1 MGNPLEAL
9 QLHGQSVWLDYI
21 RRDLITDGELQRLID
36 EDGVRGVTSNPAI
49 FEKAIAGSTDYS
61 DALAEAGSRSLDAK
75 ATYESIAVN
84 DIRDAALV
92 LLPVYDRTAR
102 RDGYVSLEVSPKLA
116 RYARGTIEEA
126 RRLWKAVA
134 RPNLMIKVPATPEGI
149 IAIRQLISEAIN
161 VNVTLLFSQDT
172 YEEVVEAY
180 LAGLEDRVATGA
192 DVEGIASVA
201 SFFISRIDSIVD
213 ERIQRQKLSRNLLGK
228 VAIANARLTYQRYGE
243 LFEGPRWNSLSYL
256 GAQTQRVLWASTGT
270 KNPEYRDVLYVEELI
285 GPDTVN
291 TLPPATLAAF
301 RDHGIVRPSLVEDLE
316 GAAETMSQ
324 LAKEGIPIK
333 EVTDLLLEQ
342 GLQLFSDAFDKLL
355 AAVRQRSGMVVSG
368 MVDLDTSTEPA
379 NSGLA
384 PRISPA
390 DKPSAGR

>member
-1 MGNPLEAL
+1 MRTATSSACLRAGENRPNCRAEDGKRLLRCVAQTAIAANPYIAAARRLINSRTMGNPLEAL

-21 RRDLITDGELQRLID
+21 RRDLIADGELQRLID

-75 ATYESIAVN
+75 AIYESIAVN

-92 LLPVYDRTAR
+92 LLPIYDRTAR

-116 RYARGTIEEA
+116 RDAQGTIEEA

-180 LAGLEDRVATGA
+180 IAGLEDRVARGA

-201 SFFISRIDSIVD
+201 SFFISRIDTLVD
-213 ERIQRQKLSRNLLGK
+213 ERITRQNLSRTLLGK
-228 VAIANARLTYQRYGE
+228 VAIANAR
-243 LFEGPRWNSLSYL
+243 
-256 GAQTQRVLWASTGT
+256 
-270 KNPEYRDVLYVEELI
+270 
-285 GPDTVN
+285 
-291 TLPPATLAAF
+291 
-301 RDHGIVRPSLVEDLE
+301 
-316 GAAETMSQ
+316 
-324 LAKEGIPIK
+324 
-333 EVTDLLLEQ
+333 
-342 GLQLFSDAFDKLL
+342 
-355 AAVRQRSGMVVSG
+355 
-368 MVDLDTSTEPA
+368 
-379 NSGLA
+379 
-384 PRISPA
+384 
-390 DKPSAGR
+390 

>member
-1 MGNPLEAL
+1 M
-9 QLHGQSVWLDYI
+9 
-21 RRDLITDGELQRLID
+21 R
-36 EDGVRGVTSNPAI
+36 
-49 FEKAIAGSTDYS
+49 
-61 DALAEAGSRSLDAK
+61 
-75 ATYESIAVN
+75 
-84 DIRDAALV
+84 
-92 LLPVYDRTAR
+92 
-102 RDGYVSLEVSPKLA
+102 
-116 RYARGTIEEA
+116 RGTIEEA

-149 IAIRQLISEAIN
+149 IAFRQLISEAIN

-172 YEEVVEAY
+172 YEQVVEAY

-213 ERIQRQKLSRNLLGK
+213 ERIKRQNLSRNLLGK
-228 VAIANARLTYQRYGE
+228 VAIANARLTYQRYRE
-243 LFEGPRWNSLSYL
+243 LFDGPRWNSLSYL

-270 KNPEYRDVLYVEELI
+270 KNPDYRDVLYVEELI

-301 RDHGIVRPSLVEDLE
+301 RDHGIVRASLFEDVE

-324 LAKEGIPIK
+324 LAKEGIAIE

-342 GLQLFSDAFDKLL
+342 GVKLFDEAFDKLL
-355 AAVRQRSGMVVSG
+355 AAIRQRAGMVVSG

-379 NSGLA
+379 ADNMA
-384 PRISPA
+384 PRGSST
-390 DKPSAGR
+390 DKRPTGR